1 MRRVIVPAFVFALS
15 CFSQST
21 GSVEGVVVDRVTRA
35 GIPGASVTVY
45 LRSQG
50 LTYDATTDASGD
62 FRIFGMKP
70 GDYEVRFEKDGYRFG
85 NKYPAQPYHVG
96 QGQDPIRIRLDMTR
110 LVSLSG
116 RIVDVDGNPA
126 SQAEVKLENRRPAP
140 VAADGTFT
148 IKDLEPGYYTL
159 AALPK
164 ATAVPEGARAPVPTY
179 TPEPVMIRGD
189 ADLSGYEI
197 RLQTTEVYRVS
208 GVLLDE
214 TGVPKAGVP
223 VRLAPVIQT
232 GTRVVLFGDLIS
244 LVGPGPSTG
253 PEEARVVSA
262 EDGSF
267 EFPAVRSGE
276 WKLTAMSAGS
286 IESADYAAS
295 VRSGAL
301 EVIVGNRNVTNLQMR
316 LAAPVKVNGTLDWG
330 EMPNRNAAVFLLSGD
345 GQMVLLGGVPM
356 AASSGT
362 LSLRAAATG
371 KYLIVPPAGPGYYP
385 VSVLLAGQ
393 EVLGKPVDLS
403 ADATFRVTY
412 KAANGSV
419 NGSVENA
426 DGASVVLIPRDVQ
439 TMGFGRMVTSKADGT
454 FDMSGVPPG
463 GYFAV
468 AFEQFRTFPATNAAW
483 LAGIASIGTRV
494 SVAQSP
500 VSVQLKLS
508 RWPQ

>member
-1 MRRVIVPAFVFALS
+1 MPRVIAPVLLLS
-15 CFSQST
+15 SLAFSQT
-21 GSVEGVVVDRVTRA
+21 PGSVEGVVVDRVTRA

-50 LTYDATTDASGD
+50 LTYEATTDASGD
-62 FRIFGMKP
+62 FHIFGMKP

-96 QGQDPIRIRLDMTR
+96 QGQDPIRIRLEMTR

-116 RIVDVDGNPA
+116 RVTDPDGNPV
-126 SQAEVKLENRRPAP
+126 SQAEVKIVGRNIVP
-140 VAADGTFT
+140 VAADGTFVM
-148 IKDLEPGYYTL
+148 KDLEPGWYTL
-159 AALPK
+159 AAIPT

-179 TPEPVMIRGD
+179 TPEPIVVRGD

-197 RLQTTEVYRVS
+197 RLQTAEVYRVS

-223 VRLAPVIQT
+223 VQLLPAIQT

-253 PEEARVVSA
+253 PEEARVVST

-276 WKLTAMSAGS
+276 WKLAATSAGS

-301 EVIVGNRNVTNLQMR
+301 SVIVGNRNVTNLQIR

-330 EMPNRNAAVFLLSGD
+330 EMPNRNARVFLLP
-345 GQMVLLGGVPM
+345 LGGLSVMFGPTM

-362 LSLRAAATG
+362 LSLRVAAAE
-371 KYLIVPPAGPGYYP
+371 KHLIVPPAGPGYYP
-385 VSVLLAGQ
+385 VSVLLGGQ

-419 NGSVENA
+419 RGTVENG
-426 DGASVVLIPRDVQ
+426 DGASVVLIPRNVQ

-463 GYFAV
+463 DYFAA
-468 AFEQFRTFPATNAAW
+468 AFEQFRTFPITDAAW
-483 LAGIASIGTRV
+483 LARVASIGTRV

-508 RWPQ
+508 RWPE